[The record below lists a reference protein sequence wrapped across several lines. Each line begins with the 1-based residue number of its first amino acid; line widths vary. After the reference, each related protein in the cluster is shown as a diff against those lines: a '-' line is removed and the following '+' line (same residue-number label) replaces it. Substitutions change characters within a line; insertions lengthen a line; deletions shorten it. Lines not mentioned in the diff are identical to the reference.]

1 MLQTQRKTIR
11 KLNESIY
18 MKNSY
23 QKSLAI
29 QLDRTA
35 EKLRLSLAAG

>member
-23 QKSLAI
+23 QEKFGYPVE
-29 QLDRTA
+29 RTA
-35 EKLRLSLAAG
+35 E